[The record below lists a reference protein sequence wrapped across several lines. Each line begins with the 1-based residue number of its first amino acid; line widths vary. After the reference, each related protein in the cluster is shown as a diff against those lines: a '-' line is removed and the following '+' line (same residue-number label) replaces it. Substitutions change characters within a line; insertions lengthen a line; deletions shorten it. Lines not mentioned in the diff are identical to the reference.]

1 MGKGRSKVTNQYI
14 DDAKLRK
21 VCYKKRRIGLV
32 KKAMQLS
39 LLTDCEIELRIHFKE
54 DNSLVRYVS
63 GDGQDLENK
72 TDVSKFDQY
81 IKF

>member
-1 MGKGRSKVTNQYI
+1 MGKGRSKVTNQYVE
-14 DDAKLRK
+14 DAKLRK

-39 LLTDCEIELRIHFKE
+39 ILTDCEIELRIYSKE

-63 GDGQDLENK
+63 ENG
-72 TDVSKFDQY
+72 
-81 IKF
+81 

>member
-39 LLTDCEIELRIHFKE
+39 LLTDCEIELRIYFKE

-63 GDGQDLENK
+63 EEG
-72 TDVSKFDQY
+72 
-81 IKF
+81 